1 MTGKLYT
8 GPKAAGAVEV
18 VASCENRLSAIEAKL
33 TLLTWML
40 GFIIAASVAIL
51 IKLLVT

>member
-8 GPKAAGAVEV
+8 GLKAAGVVEE
-18 VASCENRLSAIEAKL
+18 ASYENRLSAIEAKL
-33 TLLTWML
+33 TLHAWML
-40 GFIIAASVAIL
+40 GFTIAASIAIL